1 MSYQALHRDFYH
13 RDPRVVA
20 VELLGKWLIHEPIG
34 QAPMVAR
41 IVETEAY
48 LGPHDKAAHSTKG
61 RTARTEVMFGEP
73 GHAYIYLIYGMH
85 HCFNVVTQAAGQA
98 SAVLF
103 RAVEPVSGI
112 SLATHGPG
120 RLCKAMHINR
130 ELNGT
135 DLCTGPLWLAD
146 APGLPYSAIQAG
158 PRVGIDYAEEWVNAP
173 LRYCIANH
181 PQLSR
186 KSS

>member
-20 VELLGKWLIHEPIG
+20 VELLGKYLIHEHAG
-34 QAPMVAR
+34 QACQIAR

-48 LGPHDKAAHSTKG
+48 LGPHDKAAHSSKG

-85 HCFNVVTQAAGQA
+85 HCLNVVTQQAGLA
-98 SAVLF
+98 SAVLL
-103 RAVEPVSGI
+103 RALEPVSGVT
-112 SLATHGPG
+112 LATHGPG

-135 DLCTGPLWLAD
+135 DLCHGPLWIAD
-146 APGLPYSAIQAG
+146 APALKSSAIHAG
-158 PRVGIDYAEEWVNAP
+158 PRIGIDYAQDWVLAP

-181 PQLSR
+181 PHLSR
-186 KSS
+186 KSP